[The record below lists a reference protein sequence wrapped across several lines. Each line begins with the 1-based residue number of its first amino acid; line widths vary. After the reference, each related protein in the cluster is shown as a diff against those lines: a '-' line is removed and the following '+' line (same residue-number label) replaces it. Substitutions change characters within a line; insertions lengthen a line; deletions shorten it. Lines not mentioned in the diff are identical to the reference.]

1 MQSHIL
7 LLAIFAFFV
16 SLVFAVLTKDDVR
29 DQLRLGGMLFGGFI
43 VAALV
48 LGWLMYPIPL

>member
-16 SLVFAVLTKDDVR
+16 SLVFAVLTKDDAR
-29 DQLRLGGMLFGGFI
+29 EQLRLGAMLFGGFI
-43 VAALV
+43 VAALI

>member
-7 LLAIFAFFV
+7 LLAMFAFFV
-16 SLVFAVLTKDDVR
+16 SLVFAVLTKDDAR
-29 DQLRLGGMLFGGFI
+29 EQFRLGAMLFCGFI
-43 VAALV
+43 VAAFV

>member
-7 LLAIFAFFV
+7 LLVFFAFFV

-29 DQLRLGGMLFGGFI
+29 EQVRFGGLMFGGFLASA
-43 VAALV
+43 VV
-48 LGWLMYPIPL
+48 LGWLMYAFPL

>member
-1 MQSHIL
+1 MQSHIV

-16 SLVFAVLTKDDVR
+16 SLVFAILTKDDAR
-29 DQLRLGGMLFGGFI
+29 EQLRLGAMLFGGFI
-43 VAALV
+43 VASFV

>member
-7 LLAIFAFFV
+7 LLAIFAFFI
-16 SLVFAVLTKDDVR
+16 SLVFAVLTKDEAR
-29 DQLRLGGMLFGGFI
+29 EQFRFGGVLFAGFI

-48 LGWLMYPIPL
+48 LGWLMYPVPL